1 MGSSRYSRE
10 DILQVRRWLVE
21 KKRGLKGRGSV
32 ACMDWEWDWS
42 RGTGLDKDLTSS
54 PNPGVNWS
62 APRLVP
68 ALFLIVCK
76 LLW

>member
-32 ACMDWEWDWS
+32 ACMDWERDQS
-42 RGTGLDKDLTSS
+42 CGTGLDKDITSS

-62 APRLVP
+62 TPRLVP
-68 ALFLIVCK
+68 AIFLIVCK